1 MKKTLI
7 LLLILALCMGILA
20 ACTGPQEDGTS
31 TPSIVPS
38 SSISAPSGSVDP
50 SQPSD
55 EIQVITIA
63 EALEICG
70 EPGNITTDRYY
81 IRGIIQNIS
90 NATYG
95 AMTIADE
102 TGEISIYGTYSA
114 DGTLQF
120 SQLEDK
126 PYKGDEV
133 LLHCILQN
141 YDGTKEIK
149 NARLISFTHN
159 EPDVDQTLYTDMSIQ
174 DVRNAEK
181 GTMVKVDGVVAQIT
195 YAFGQVPTGIYLV
208 DDTNSIL
215 IYDRDLAQRVQIGNK
230 ITVLATKT
238 YWILDDEQSYA
249 DKFGYKGCCQ
259 LESAYLLEN
268 DDRTDNA
275 YDHSW
280 IQETTVK
287 DLLNTSL
294 SENITTSIVKVNA
307 LVERVQE
314 PGFVNYRF
322 YDLDGK
328 TYGYTYTQC
337 NGSDFAWL
345 DAYDGKICT
354 VYLSAINA
362 KATKSDCFF
371 RLQPIQVIDEGYQ
384 FDLKE
389 TGKHIVEYYGKDQFQ
404 SVYTGDPCLE
414 LITSVSSDLLGFTN
428 AKLNYTSSNT
438 SVIKFEESNGKVFL
452 RANKTG
458 TATITITGSYN
469 GNSYSYSMD
478 ITIEGIA
485 DVDYISVKEAID
497 AASGT
502 TVTIKGIVGPSVTN
516 QSAFYLID
524 ETGVIA
530 VSMDSD
536 QFVGLKIGQEVVI
549 EGIRDIKRKDGATC
563 FGQSHILNAKVISN
577 AYGNQNYSTASFIQ
591 DKTLADFYA
600 LSNQEDHT
608 TSVYVLKATITLV
621 ETQHYKNIYIT
632 SGDISVQ
639 LYANNAASQYA
650 WLLQFVGQ
658 EVTLEIVPCNWNSK
672 KPGTP
677 YACCVLSVITEDGQ
691 VYNQFNF
698 K

>member
-7 LLLILALCMGILA
+7 PFMILALCTVLLA
-20 ACTGPQEDGTS
+20 ACAGPQDDGTTIPSTEPSSSSSAPSS
-31 TPSIVPS
+31 TPS
-38 SSISAPSGSVDP
+38 G
-50 SQPSD
+50 Q
-55 EIQVITIA
+55 IQVITIA
-63 EALEICG
+63 EALELCG
-70 EPGNITTDRYY
+70 EPGNITTERYY
-81 IRGIIQNIS
+81 LRGTIQSIS

-95 AMTIADE
+95 AMTIADD
-102 TGEISIYGTYSA
+102 TGEISIYGTYST
-114 DGTLQF
+114 DGSLQY

-133 LLHCILQN
+133 LLYCILQN
-141 YDGTKEIK
+141 YDGKKEIK
-149 NARLISFTHN
+149 NAWLISFTHN
-159 EPDVDQTLYTDMSIQ
+159 EPDVDQTLYTDMSILEARMA
-174 DVRNAEK
+174 DK
-181 GTMVKVDGVVAQIT
+181 GTMVKVEGVVTQIT
-195 YAFGQVPTGIYLV
+195 YAFGQVPTGIFLV
-208 DDTNSIL
+208 DGTNSIL
-215 IYDRDLAQRVQIGNK
+215 IYDRDLAQRVEIGNK
-230 ITVLATKT
+230 ITVLGTKT

-249 DKFGYKGCCQ
+249 EKFGYKGCCQ

-268 DDRTDNA
+268 DGRTDHG
-275 YDHSW
+275 YDRSW
-280 IQETTVK
+280 IQETTIK
-287 DLLNTSL
+287 DLLNTPL

-307 LVERVQE
+307 LVEKVQE

-328 TYGYTYTQC
+328 TYGYAYTQC

-384 FDLKE
+384 FNLKE
-389 TGKHIVEYYGKDQFQ
+389 TGKHIVEYYGKDQFL
-404 SVYTGDPCLE
+404 STYTGDPQIE
-414 LITSVSSDLLGFTN
+414 LITSVSSDLLGFTD
-428 AKLNYTSSNT
+428 AKLTYTSSDT
-438 SVIKFEESNGKVFL
+438 SVIKFQETNGKIYL
-452 RANKTG
+452 RASKTG

-469 GNSYSYSMD
+469 GESYSYSMD
-478 ITIEGIA
+478 ISIEGIA
-485 DVDYISVKEAID
+485 EVDHISVQEAID

-502 TVTIKGIVGPSVTN
+502 TVTIKGIIGPSVTN

-536 QFVGLKIGQEVVI
+536 QFAGLKIGQEVVI
-549 EGIRDIKRKDGATC
+549 EGIRDIKRKDSATC

-577 AYGNQNYSTASFIQ
+577 AYGNQDYSTASFIK

-608 TSVYVLKATITLV
+608 TSVYALKATITLV
-621 ETQHYKNIYIT
+621 ETQYYKNIYIT

-698 K
+698 Q